1 MHREL
6 MRVRPYFAWGHGRT
20 VLDDAHVD
28 AFDVLM
34 LEAYAKT
41 QLCPRA
47 AEIGRGNVSSNL
59 IVHDEMR
66 VHRLSHL

>member
-6 MRVRPYFAWGHGRT
+6 MRVRPYFAWGHGRA

-47 AEIGRGNVSSNL
+47 AETGHTDGRGNVSSWT
-59 IVHDEMR
+59 
-66 VHRLSHL
+66 LSDV